1 MKSKYIDRLIIASM
15 LFILSCKQN
24 EIVTADPPKQFC
36 LSDTM
41 QHMIAIETA
50 GICRIEDQLQLT
62 GEINFDENKVVK
74 IFPRSSGQVIE
85 CNVSPGD
92 KVQAGQQLAV
102 IKSADVAGN
111 YADLSG
117 ADADIAIAK
126 RQMDNESSLFKN
138 GIVSEKEFEE
148 SKQDYQKAVAAKT
161 KIESVI
167 NINGG
172 AHSSAGG
179 TYIITAPANGY
190 IVEKNIN
197 AGNFIRQDMNENLFT
212 ISDLKDVWVVA
223 NVFETDIPRIQN
235 GLTVKINT
243 LAYPDKFYNGIIDK
257 SSNMLDPVNKVMKV
271 RILLQNPDM
280 QLKPGMFANVTVTH
294 QLDSSAICIPTNAVV
309 EDNGRSFVIAYNNNC
324 DLKVQELN
332 ILKVVG
338 DKTYLNNGVKPGQ
351 KIITKNELLIYN
363 QFTDK

>member
-1 MKSKYIDRLIIASM
+1 MKLKKIYWLLMASP
-15 LFILSCKQN
+15 LLTVSCK
-24 EIVTADPPKQFC
+24 EDKPVTAYPPKTYC

-41 QHMIAIETA
+41 QHLITIDSA
-50 GICRIEDQLQLT
+50 GICRIEDQVQLT
-62 GEINFDENKVVK
+62 GEINFDENRVVK

-85 CNVSPGD
+85 CKVSLGD
-92 KVQAGQQLAV
+92 KVQAGDQLAV

-126 RQMDNESSLFKN
+126 RQMDNEVALFKN
-138 GIVSEKEFEE
+138 GIVSEKEIEE
-148 SKQDYQKAVAAKT
+148 AKQNYQKVLAAKK

-167 NINGG
+167 SINGG
-172 AHSSAGG
+172 SHSSAGG
-179 TYIITAPANGY
+179 TYTITAPASGY

-212 ISDLKDVWVVA
+212 ISDLKDVWVLA

-235 GLTVKINT
+235 GLNVKINT
-243 LAYPDKFYNGIIDK
+243 LAYPDKFYDAIIDK

-294 QLDSSAICIPTNAVV
+294 QLDSSAICVPTNAVV
-309 EDNGRSFVIAYNNNC
+309 QDNGRSFVVAYNNNC

-338 DKTYLNNGVKPGQ
+338 DKTYINNGIKPGQ
-351 KIITKNELLIYN
+351 KIITTNELLIYN
-363 QFTDK
+363 QFIDK